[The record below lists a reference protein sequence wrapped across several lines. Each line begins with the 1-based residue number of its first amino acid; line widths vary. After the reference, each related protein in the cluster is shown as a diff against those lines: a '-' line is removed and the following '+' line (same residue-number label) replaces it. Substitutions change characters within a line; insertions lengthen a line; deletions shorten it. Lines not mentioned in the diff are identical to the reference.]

1 MIETLKTHESFMKIA
16 LDLAEQAKEEGEVPV
31 GAVIVYKNM
40 VIGKGYNQT
49 EKLKDATAHAEMI
62 AITAAAE
69 YLNSKYLKNCT
80 LYVSLEPCLMCGGAA
95 MWSQLE
101 HIVFGATDTERGCIS
116 TGKHLLPKKTKIITG
131 ILEEQCSSLV
141 KQFFLDKRS

>member
-1 MIETLKTHESFMKIA
+1 MVESLKSHESFMKMA
-16 LDLAEQAKEEGEVPV
+16 LSLAEQAKEEGEVPV

-69 YLNSKYLKNCT
+69 YLNSKYLKDCI

-95 MWSQLE
+95 MWSQLD
-101 HIVFGATDTERGCIS
+101 HLVFGASDNERGCVS
-116 TGKHLLPKKTKIITG
+116 AGKHLLPKKTKIVKG
-131 ILEEQCSSLV
+131 ILEAQCSALV
-141 KQFFLDKRS
+141 KQFFIDKRS